1 MEWKNIQILKYQ
13 NIKNT
18 KIELVFIESMQLM
31 NFSFKNLEE
40 KFSKDKFKCLFKE
53 FQGNRL
59 EIVKQKEIYP
69 QDYMNSFEKFNV
81 EKSLLQYAKK
91 ETCK

>member
-1 MEWKNIQILKYQ
+1 
-13 NIKNT
+13 
-18 KIELVFIESMQLM
+18 M

-69 QDYMNSFEKFNV
+69 
-81 EKSLLQYAKK
+81 
-91 ETCK
+91 